1 MKQCVLGLLVVI
13 LFATSVP
20 AQSQEAQQ
28 LLLDIEKLAQL
39 KNILTDLKKGYEII
53 SGGYNTIKNISEGNF
68 NLHQSFLNSLLEV
81 SPAVKK
87 YKRVVDIIDAQIRLV
102 SEYKSAFKQL
112 KRSGEFIPSEIEYI
126 GNVYLNLFNQSV
138 ENLGDLA
145 NILTANKLRMS
156 DDERLTAIDDIWR
169 EVSSELTFLRH
180 FNNQTKILALQRAKD
195 DKDITTMDQ
204 MYNVNQ

>member
-1 MKQCVLGLLVVI
+1 MKQCVLGLLVLI

-28 LLLDIEKLAQL
+28 LLLDVEKLAQL

-102 SEYKSAFKQL
+102 SEYKSVFKQL

-169 EVSSELTFLRH
+169 DVCSELTFLRH
-180 FNNQTKILALQRAKD
+180 FNNQAKILALQRAKD